1 MKMNKLVVAAL
12 AFTACVNTAMSQQ
25 DPIVMTINDK
35 SIKKSEFEVVYR
47 KNNGKE
53 ANNLTKS
60 VKEYV
65 DLFSLYK
72 SKVYEAES
80 LGLDTLS
87 TFKTELAGYR
97 KQLAAPYLTDKN
109 TNESLLTEAYERMK
123 SEVRASHILV
133 KLNESA
139 LPKDTLEAWTRISI
153 LRNAVL
159 GKLPSASEISNYD
172 KLLKNTSEVS
182 KLLANK
188 DSALYKNRLN
198 GIKKLSETIKGAE
211 DKFTSLAPSLSDDPS
226 AGENKGD
233 LNYFSALDMVYP
245 FECAAYNTKVGD
257 VSSIVRTRFG
267 YHILKVYDKRLNR
280 GEITVSHIMAK
291 IPKEASEQDKTN
303 AKTRIDEIYTKLKAG
318 QNYEELARQ
327 FSEDK
332 QSSDKGGQLQP
343 FKGGRMPK
351 AFEDAAFALKNNNDI
366 SEPVKSPYGWH
377 IIKRNDL
384 KGVPEFD
391 VIKNELKSRVTRDSR
406 SQMGRVALIE
416 RVKKENGFKEN
427 LKSRDEFLKVLD
439 SSYLKSTWKAEKASK
454 LGNKEIFNLAGK
466 SYTQNDFAKFLE
478 TQMTFRPSADL
489 NEVMKGIYVTWVNE
503 SVVNY
508 EDSQLEKKYVDFA
521 NLYREYRD
529 GILLFDL
536 TDQKV
541 WSKAV
546 KDTAG
551 LRAFYESNKNNYL
564 WDERAE
570 VTTYKCLNDKVAK
583 DMRKLY
589 KAGKTEKQITDE
601 LNKSSQ
607 LNVTVENVTY
617 LKGEN
622 KNVDANWKAGIAP
635 LNSVEEKN
643 VSVIIVNKILPKSPK
658 TLAECRG
665 NVTADYQNYL
675 DAEWLTYLK
684 KKYTVKVN
692 QEVLDNIK

>member
-1 MKMNKLVVAAL
+1 
-12 AFTACVNTAMSQQ
+12 
-25 DPIVMTINDK
+25 
-35 SIKKSEFEVVYR
+35 
-47 KNNGKE
+47 
-53 ANNLTKS
+53 
-60 VKEYV
+60 
-65 DLFSLYK
+65 
-72 SKVYEAES
+72 
-80 LGLDTLS
+80 
-87 TFKTELAGYR
+87 
-97 KQLAAPYLTDKN
+97 
-109 TNESLLTEAYERMK
+109 
-123 SEVRASHILV
+123 
-133 KLNESA
+133 
-139 LPKDTLEAWTRISI
+139 
-153 LRNAVL
+153 
-159 GKLPSASEISNYD
+159 
-172 KLLKNTSEVS
+172 
-182 KLLANK
+182 
-188 DSALYKNRLN
+188 
-198 GIKKLSETIKGAE
+198 
-211 DKFTSLAPSLSDDPS
+211 
-226 AGENKGD
+226 
-233 LNYFSALDMVYP
+233 VYP

-466 SYTQNDFAKFLE
+466 SSTQNDFAKFLE

-589 KAGKTEKQITDE
+589 KAGKTE
-601 LNKSSQ
+601 NKSQMS
-607 LNVTVENVTY
+607 
-617 LKGEN
+617 
-622 KNVDANWKAGIAP
+622 
-635 LNSVEEKN
+635 
-643 VSVIIVNKILPKSPK
+643 
-658 TLAECRG
+658 
-665 NVTADYQNYL
+665 
-675 DAEWLTYLK
+675 
-684 KKYTVKVN
+684 
-692 QEVLDNIK
+692 